1 MTSVNVTEDKYSV
14 SVTEGVTQVVTVKA
28 VGPQG
33 PQGALQTGDVGDFTV
48 SVANDG
54 TQSAI
59 INTGAV
65 TSSKILDGTIVNAD
79 INANAAISG
88 SKINPSFGNQNI
100 FTNGNLN
107 IQGGLFTL
115 GGSTPAIQFT
125 DNEDNPDYRLVNSN
139 GEFRIRD
146 NTAGLNRIIVHTDG
160 HVDITSNLDCLSGL
174 DVTGDISCSGTVDGV
189 DIAARDTLFSGL
201 TSSSGVLTNGV
212 TATTQGSSDNTTKVA
227 TTAYVTTAISN
238 LINGAPGSLDTLNEL
253 AAAMNDDAAF
263 STTVTNSLA
272 TKMPLAGGEF
282 TGNITFSGSQTV
294 DGRDLSVDGFKLDGI
309 ESGATADQTASEI
322 LTLLKT
328 VDGAGSG
335 LDADTLDGI
344 SSASFVRSD
353 ANDGISGF
361 LTITND
367 SGIKILTNT
376 NGVGSK
382 IQFSDH
388 AGGSYEQNG
397 TLTYKHGDGAVTTT
411 GGNSNDG
418 WLFEGSETRTVV
430 KVVGDIEATS
440 NIYGGNIFIP
450 DNDNVNFG
458 SGNDLTIVHDGTDS
472 KITNKTGDLLIEA
485 KNAETGIKVI
495 PDGAVELYH
504 DDIKKAETSANGFD
518 LPDNSKLQLG
528 DSQDLE
534 IFHDTNGS
542 FISHAATTG
551 KLFIQTNS
559 GSGIEINKGVSE
571 NIAKFIP
578 DGAVELYFNG
588 AKRCETTNNGATVS
602 GDFLVARDGNATI
615 NIQDTGHGFP
625 ASTIGLSNGG
635 RDLNITA
642 PKDIRLFPQNNENG
656 IVIEANGQVELYFNN
671 LKKAETSLTGL
682 DVTGAVKASTGILF
696 GSDTAD
702 ANTLD
707 DYEEGT
713 WTPTVLSEGNIG
725 TPQITCTYTKIGRLV
740 TINADIH
747 QLSDTTSST
756 HIKIGGLPFVP
767 SGTVSNEHS
776 AACHGERYGG
786 SSTIV
791 AFIIYNSGSYGISF
805 RFGVPSGH
813 YSNVRHSDISDD
825 GSDNNLRF
833 TLTYEIT

>member
-14 SVTEGVTQVVTVKA
+14 SVTEGVTTVVTVKA
-28 VGPQG
+28 PGPQG
-33 PQGALQTGDVGDFTV
+33 IQGV
-48 SVANDG
+48 
-54 TQSAI
+54 
-59 INTGAV
+59 TGATGPAGAGISAGDKGSLTVAANLTDWTLNDSIV
-65 TSSKILDGTIVNAD
+65 T
-79 INANAAISG
+79 NANVSASAAIAGTKISPNFG
-88 SKINPSFGNQNI
+88 SQNI
-100 FTNGNLN
+100 FTEGNFTINSASPQINLN
-107 IQGGLFTL
+107 DTE
-115 GGSTPAIQFT
+115 
-125 DNEDNPDYRLVNSN
+125 NNPDYRLANSN
-139 GEFRIRD
+139 GIFKIRD
-146 NTAGLNRIIVHTDG
+146 TTNS
-160 HVDITSNLDCLSGL
+160 VDRFKINATGNINIPGNLDVDAGL
-174 DVTGDISCSGTVDGV
+174 DVSGGDITGTLG
-189 DIAARDTLFSGL
+189 
-201 TSSSGVLTNGV
+201 NGV
-212 TATTQGSSDNTTKVA
+212 TATTQSAGNSTTRVA
-227 TTAYVTTAISN
+227 TTAFVTTAINN
-238 LINGAPGSLDTLNEL
+238 LINGAPSALDTLNEL

-625 ASTIGLSNGG
+625 ASEVKLSNGG
-635 RDLNITA
+635 RDLNIVA
-642 PKDIRLFPQNNENG
+642 PKDIRLFTQNGENA
-656 IVIEANGQVELYFNN
+656 IVLEANAQVELYFNG
-671 LKKAETSLTGL
+671 LEKARTSFTGL

-747 QLSDTTSST
+747 HLSDTTSST